1 MEYVEGRIFVNSN
14 LPELNPDEREI
25 VYDEMM
31 KLLAKLHNFDFNQI
45 GLSKYGKADGN
56 YYDR

>member
-1 MEYVEGRIFVNSN
+1 MEYVEGRIFENPN

-31 KLLAKLHNFDFNQI
+31 KLLAKLHNI
-45 GLSKYGKADGN
+45 N
-56 YYDR
+56 YE